1 MELDWRAMSLE
12 MLVMLGHVELLS
24 LIPGI
29 ILFQRQWGVNEWEGQ
44 ADKRHWRKPTVWQ
57 TRVR

>member
-1 MELDWRAMSLE
+1 MSLE